1 MKLTHR
7 LLGITLALIVGLV
20 ACTARPE
27 ATTMPTNM
35 TTSTPPPTSEP
46 TSTPL
51 PIADATSTPVPT
63 IEATSTPLR
72 TPEATSTPVAAKADA
87 SSLVPCVLEP
97 VIVPTPPAQI
107 PGYTQLDETTGL
119 HMTGT
124 PQEID
129 LESYRLEV
137 TGKVDQ
143 PLSLTLDDLRC
154 LPKVEASP
162 RLVCPGFFVDEATW
176 AGVPIRE
183 VLALAGVQEGATR
196 LNLVSADGYA
206 TKVPLNETVTEA
218 GFLAYEWEGEPLP
231 ILHGFPVRVVLP
243 EISGGN
249 WVKWLVA
256 IEVN

>member
-1 MKLTHR
+1 
-7 LLGITLALIVGLV
+7 
-20 ACTARPE
+20 
-27 ATTMPTNM
+27 
-35 TTSTPPPTSEP
+35 
-46 TSTPL
+46 
-51 PIADATSTPVPT
+51 
-63 IEATSTPLR
+63 
-72 TPEATSTPVAAKADA
+72 
-87 SSLVPCVLEP
+87 
-97 VIVPTPPAQI
+97 
-107 PGYTQLDETTGL
+107 
-119 HMTGT
+119 MTGT

-154 LPKVEASP
+154 LPKVETAAI
-162 RLVCPGFFVDEATW
+162 LECPGFFVDEATW

-183 VLALAGVQEGATR
+183 ILALAGVQEGANS

-206 TKVPLNETVTEA
+206 RAVSISEGLSEA
-218 GFLAYEWEGEPLP
+218 NFLAYEWEGEPLP

-243 EISGGN
+243 EASGGS